1 MQRKSS
7 ATHSRARKKPP
18 ATMNGHVSGSK
29 QTLDGVKNRKLLQTG
44 GFING
49 EWVTKSSTGKT
60 FEVIDPATLN
70 VLTTLP
76 EMGKKETAD
85 AILAAHEAFKAFKKT
100 SARERAR
107 MLRKW
112 SDLCLAN
119 ADDLALIMC
128 LENGK
133 TLAEAKGEVVY
144 GASFLE
150 WFAGEAERTHGE
162 TVPPANLNQR
172 ILTIKQPI
180 GVAACLAPWNFPIA
194 MITRKC
200 GAALAAGCTT
210 VWKPA
215 GETPLSALAQ
225 AVLATEAGFPKG
237 SVNVITTL
245 NTVNEV
251 GEELCTNKLVRK
263 LSFTGSTRVGKLLM
277 KQCASSVKKL
287 SLELGGNSPMI
298 IFDDAKIDV
307 ACDACVMGKFRNA
320 GQTCVSA
327 NRIFVQAG
335 IYDKFAAAMVERIK
349 KQKVGLGTDDGVTV
363 GPLTHERAVEKAMRH
378 INGRLTP
385 LTVFVVFLGSRR

>member
-1 MQRKSS
+1 
-7 ATHSRARKKPP
+7 
-18 ATMNGHVSGSK
+18 MNGHISGSK

-44 GFING
+44 SYING
-49 EWVTKSSTGKT
+49 EWVTTSSTSKT
-60 FEVIDPATLN
+60 FDVIDPATLN
-70 VLTTLP
+70 KLATLP

-85 AILAAHEAFKAFKKT
+85 AILAAHEAFKAYKQT

-112 SDLCLAN
+112 SDLCLAH

-133 TLAEAKGEVVY
+133 TLGEAKGEVAY

-162 TVPPANLNQR
+162 TVPPANLAQR
-172 ILTIKQPI
+172 ILTIKQPV
-180 GVAACLAPWNFPIA
+180 GVAACLAPWNFPVA

-237 SVNVITTL
+237 SINVITTL

-251 GEELCTNKLVRK
+251 GEELCANKLVKK

-298 IFDDAKIDV
+298 IFDDAKLDV
-307 ACDACVMGKFRNA
+307 ACDACMMAKFRNA

-327 NRIFVQAG
+327 NRIFVQSG
-335 IYDKFAAAMVERIK
+335 IYEKFATAMVERIK
-349 KQKVGLGTDDGVTV
+349 KQKVGLGTDEGVTV

-378 INGRLTP
+378 INGTWVSVNP
-385 LTVFVVFLGSRR
+385 FLCC